1 MEWFLVG
8 TGGILG
14 ALLRY
19 QISKWMT
26 NAFEMKFPYPTLVIN
41 VSGSFLL
48 GWFTKSLG
56 GLFPSLGPAPF
67 LLLGTGLCGAYTT
80 FSTFSYETLAL
91 LREKRTL
98 SALSYILFSF
108 VFGFAFSGLGL
119 YGFMGR

>member
-1 MEWFLVG
+1 LEWLLVG
-8 TGGILG
+8 TGGIIG

-26 NAFEMKFPYPTLVIN
+26 NTFRMDFPYPTLLIN

-56 GLFPSLGPAPF
+56 AFFPGLGPAPF

-80 FSTFSYETLAL
+80 FSTFSYEFLAL
-91 LREKRTL
+91 LREKRTIAAFGYVL
-98 SALSYILFSF
+98 ISF
-108 VFGFAFSGLGL
+108 IFGFAFSGLGL
-119 YGFMGR
+119 YGMMR

>member
-1 MEWFLVG
+1 
-8 TGGILG
+8 
-14 ALLRY
+14 
-19 QISKWMT
+19 MT

-56 GLFPSLGPAPF
+56 GLFPGLGPAPF

-80 FSTFSYETLAL
+80 FSTFSYESLAL

-119 YGFMGR
+119 YGFMGH